1 MTNSPDGFDTV
12 LVVDFGAQYAQL
24 IARRVRECRVFSEIV
39 PSTMPLADMLAKR
52 PKAIILSGGPSSVYA
67 DGAPPAP
74 AGLFDAGVPVLGIC
88 YGFQLMVAG
97 LGGTVERTGAAE
109 YGATGLQSTGGT
121 LLSGT
126 PKHQKERGSKGG
138 LLRQIGEFGILVLK
152 DFGSILSMRPE
163 ARAEAMGALREIY
176 DGYYPRH
183 LGTGGGR
190 TLEWQGK
197 LGLIFCATEAYDA
210 HHAVIGVL
218 GDRFLLCRLEPASS
232 NKQFDMALRHAGA
245 ATSVMRAEL
254 AAVVAELFARELR
267 EPRPLG
273 RVEHARLRQVV
284 GLAVRLR
291 GGVERDRR
299 TRELDQ
305 VYGAEGPGRLA
316 LSLERLLAGLDA
328 LGLEREAALKVVEHV
343 AMSSTPP
350 IRRHAWEALA
360 LGPLTTR
367 RVADRLRLPTSTAR
381 RALEELMAH
390 GLVVRL
396 EEGGADKWRR
406 LTADDT

>member
-1 MTNSPDGFDTV
+1 MSK
-12 LVVDFGAQYAQL
+12 QL
-24 IARRVRECRVFSEIV
+24 FHLPSFAHVEQPPLERVREVFDKWLVLRSPTPIYAV
-39 PSTMPLADMLAKR
+39 LGTIAANRLSGDPVWLGLIAPPSTAKTELINALTAL
-52 PKAIILSGGPSSVYA
+52 PHVVMASTLT
-67 DGAPPAP
+67 PA
-74 AGLFDAGVPVLGIC
+74 A
-88 YGFQLMVAG
+88 
-97 LGGTVERTGAAE
+97 
-109 YGATGLQSTGGT
+109 

-126 PKHQKERGSKGG
+126 PKHQKERGTKGG